1 MQHLKQIFIAL
12 IIVSALLLLAI
23 IPLQQIA
30 APAVL
35 VTNMAAPPPNEVR
48 ALWVVREAMTS
59 PDEVSKMVKRAKE
72 AGFNTLIVQ
81 VRGRG
86 DAYYNAR
93 WEPRASSLESESTD
107 FDPLA
112 QTITEAHA
120 AGLTVHAWINTFLV
134 ADAAILPKSP
144 DHAMYKH
151 PEWLAVPRG
160 IATELYRGDPK
171 SQTYSNTLIGYAQ
184 NNKEELEGIFFSPAH
199 RSAAISRS
207 YAAHW
212 QV

>member
-59 PDEVSKMVKRAKE
+59 PSEVSRMVKSAKE

-93 WEPRASSLESESTD
+93 WEPRASSLENESTD

-112 QTITEAHA
+112 QAITEAHA
-120 AGLTVHAWINTFLV
+120 AGLTVHAV
-134 ADAAILPKSP
+134 DQ
-144 DHAMYKH
+144 Y
-151 PEWLAVPRG
+151 
-160 IATELYRGDPK
+160 
-171 SQTYSNTLIGYAQ
+171 
-184 NNKEELEGIFFSPAH
+184 FSCC
-199 RSAAISRS
+199 
-207 YAAHW
+207 
-212 QV
+212 